1 MTETALREKQ
11 PTIPEFDAMSDDYF
25 ADPASYFARFRDDAP
40 VFFYPY
46 LGAWIVT
53 RREDILT
60 VLGDWTDFSN
70 AANAA
75 DIEVPEKWHHILP
88 PGLMAQLVTG
98 MDPDGHTRHR
108 AVMQRGFTKA
118 RMEAIQPEIEAR
130 ANRIIDKIEHTGG
143 GNIMEMY
150 CLELTTQTLLAHLG
164 LSYEYDGMM
173 RQLRSDMARVLSS
186 SREPIPAELY
196 DGVWERYALAL
207 QDLQNIVLE
216 RRENPGDDFIS
227 EMAIQKDPRTDEY
240 VLSPAQIALHIC
252 EFAMA
257 GTDSTSQAM
266 TAAIL
271 YLHNHPQALAD
282 AQADP
287 ALWSNVFEETLRLRP
302 SAAFASRQAMRDM
315 ELSGVQITKGDM
327 LWVALPSGN
336 TDTSVVERPFEF
348 DIHRE
353 NITDHLAFTRGRHT
367 CLGQALARVQG
378 PTGLKVLFER
388 LPSLRPTDDIPMD
401 FVKMVLLPVR
411 LSLPVT
417 WDVADIEQ
425 QMRHTK
431 REMNLTVIEKT
442 DAADGVTTLTLAH
455 ADGGALPR
463 WTAGAHVDIHLTSAS
478 GEAVTRQYSLSGDPD
493 VPETWRLGVLNE
505 PNGRGGSA
513 AVHALSVGDTVR
525 TGWPLNNFALAP
537 AKKYIFVAGGIGLTP
552 ILPMIAQAEAQ
563 GAEWELHFGGRSRA
577 SMAFLNELEPHGE
590 RVRLYPQDEVGHPP
604 LPELFATP
612 SEGTLVYA
620 CGPEPLLQAIEGNLT
635 HWPTETLHTERFAP
649 KVIEL
654 TEPDSSFEVEFQ
666 LSGVTR
672 TIPNDKSILDVA
684 EEAGLAAI
692 SSCREG
698 TCGTCETPILEGQAD
713 HRDSILSANEQQE
726 NRTMMICVSRAAGNC
741 PRLVLD
747 A

>member
-1 MTETALREKQ
+1 MTTIAMTEDQ
-11 PTIPEFDAMSDDYF
+11 PMVPEFDAMSDEYF
-25 ADPASYFARFRDDAP
+25 ADPASYFAKFRDDAP

-53 RREDILT
+53 RREDVLT
-60 VLGDWTDFSN
+60 VLGDWTEFSS

-130 ANRIIDKIEHTGG
+130 ANRIIDKIEQSGG

-164 LSYEYDGMM
+164 LGYEHDGMM

-207 QDLQNIVLE
+207 QKLQEIVQE
-216 RRENPGDDFIS
+216 RRDNPGDDFIS
-227 EMAIQKDPRTDEY
+227 EMAVQKDPRTGEY
-240 VLSPAQIALHIC
+240 SLSPAQIALHIC

-271 YLHNHPQALAD
+271 YLHQNPQALAD

-287 ALWSNVFEETLRLRP
+287 ALWANVFEETLRLRP

-315 ELSGVQITKGDM
+315 ELSGVKIAKGDM
-327 LWVALPSGN
+327 LWVALPSAN
-336 TDTSVVERPFEF
+336 TDPGFIDRPFEF

-353 NITDHLAFTRGRHT
+353 NIGDHLAFTRGRHT
-367 CLGQALARVQG
+367 CIGQALARVQG

-388 LPSLRPTDDIPMD
+388 LPSLRPADELPMD

-417 WDVADIEQ
+417 WDVDDVER
-425 QMRHTK
+425 QMKHVK
-431 REMNLTVIEKT
+431 REMNLTVVGKE
-442 DAADGVTTLTLAH
+442 DAADGVATLTLAH
-455 ADGGALPR
+455 PDGDALPR
-463 WTAGAHVDIHLTSAS
+463 WTAGAHVDLQLTSAT
-478 GEAVTRQYSLSGDPD
+478 GETLTRQYSLCGSPAVPD
-493 VPETWRLGVLNE
+493 TWRLGILRE
-505 PNGRGGSA
+505 PDGRGGSA

-525 TGWPLNNFALAP
+525 VGWPLNNFDLSES
-537 AKKYIFVAGGIGLTP
+537 KKYVFVAGGIGLTP
-552 ILPMIAQAEAQ
+552 ILPMIAAAEAQ
-563 GAEWELHFGGRSRA
+563 GAEWELHFGGRTRA
-577 SMAFLNELEPHGE
+577 SMAFLDELAPYGD
-590 RVRLYPQDEVGHPP
+590 RVHLYPQDEVGHPP
-604 LPELFATP
+604 LDALFATP
-612 SEGTLVYA
+612 REDTLVYA
-620 CGPEPLLQAIEGNLT
+620 CGPEPLLKAIESRVA
-635 HWPTETLHTERFAP
+635 HWPGDVLRTERFAP
-649 KVIEL
+649 KVIEI
-654 TEPDSSFEVEFQ
+654 TEPDETFEVEFQ
-666 LSGVTR
+666 LSGVTL
-672 TIPNDKSILDVA
+672 TIPRDRSILDVA

-698 TCGTCETPILEGQAD
+698 TCGTCETPIIEGEAE
-713 HRDSILSANEQQE
+713 HRDSILSENEQKA